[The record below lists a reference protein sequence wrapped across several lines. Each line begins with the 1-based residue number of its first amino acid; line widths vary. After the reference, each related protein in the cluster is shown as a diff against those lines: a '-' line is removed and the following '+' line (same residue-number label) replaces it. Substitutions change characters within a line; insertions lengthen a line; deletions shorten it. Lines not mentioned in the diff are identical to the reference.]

1 MGTAGR
7 SAVSVSNIETAQDL
21 INLFSEKYK
30 ELDSARSY
38 GDGTTEEVH
47 FP

>member
-1 MGTAGR
+1 MGTAGK
-7 SAVSVSNIETAQDL
+7 STVSVSNIETAQDL